1 MKEIYNGF
9 NIFFTEGSTDSMM
22 IFYQKRHGWAC
33 FFAQT
38 KKIEIQAMNKGI
50 EKAKILIESLPY
62 IKKFYDKTVV
72 IKYGGHAM
80 VDEELKKNFA
90 LDIILM
96 KYIGINP
103 VVVHGGGPQINKFL
117 AKMNIKSDYVQGMRV
132 TDGETMDV
140 VEMVL
145 VGKVNKEIVSLINYH
160 GGKAVGLSGR
170 DGDLVKAKKMQ
181 ILKEQAENA
190 PPELID
196 LGRVGQVTDVNPEI
210 LITLDAQDF
219 IPVIAPVGVGE
230 DGQSYNINADLVA
243 GAIASHLKAEKLIL
257 LTDVEGVL
265 DRDSKLISSMTNK
278 EADRFIEEGIIAG
291 GMIPKVKCCQ
301 DALRDGVSKAHIV
314 DGRLEHA
321 ILLEMFTQEGIGTE
335 IVG

>member
-1 MKEIYNGF
+1 MKE
-9 NIFFTEGSTDSMM
+9 
-22 IFYQKRHGWAC
+22 
-33 FFAQT
+33 
-38 KKIEIQAMNKGI
+38 GI

-62 IKKFYDKTVV
+62 IREFYNKTVV

-103 VVVHGGGPQINKFL
+103 VIVHGGGPQINRVL
-117 AKMNIKSDYVQGMRV
+117 DRMQIKPSYVDGMRV
-132 TDGETMDV
+132 TDTETMDV

-145 VGKVNKEIVSLINYH
+145 VGKVNKEIVGLINQH

-170 DGDLVKAKKMQ
+170 DGELIRARKMTIQ
-181 ILKEQAENA
+181 KSQAADA

-196 LGRVGQVTDVNPEI
+196 LGRVGEVTEVNPDI
-210 LITLDAQDF
+210 LQTLDEQDF

-230 DGQSYNINADLVA
+230 DNFSYNINADLVA
-243 GAIASHLKAEKLIL
+243 GAVAGRLKAAKLIM

-265 DRDSKLISSMTNK
+265 DRERRLIPSISSR
-278 EADRFIEEGIIAG
+278 EADELLASGAIGG
-291 GMIPKVKCCQ
+291 GMIPKIKCCQ
-301 DALRDGVSKAHIV
+301 SALADGVTKAHII
-314 DGRLEHA
+314 DGRVEHA
-321 ILLEMFTQEGIGTE
+321 ILLEMFTHEGVGTE
-335 IVG
+335 IVL